1 MSRGSSGVH
10 TLKGFDVRSKDGRSI
25 SLTEPNIISNT
36 SGGRAVIGEPDEG
49 EGIETFFL
57 RGRRFRF
64 DVLLDELERRFKLL
78 VNISCISRNCIVHGQ
93 V

>member
-1 MSRGSSGVH
+1 
-10 TLKGFDVRSKDGRSI
+10 LKGFDVRSKDGRSI

-64 DVLLDELERRFKLL
+64 DVLLDELEHRFKLL
-78 VNISCISRNCIVHGQ
+78 VNISCISRSCIVHGQ